1 MDFARVLVTKEMV
14 ELRGGMMLF
23 RKAAGAGALLGLIA
37 LAAAPGT
44 SPLAQTQTPAESSES
59 ERSVERFAGAWVGR
73 TTEGTTVDRR
83 ATLGIEPTEG
93 GGFTVT
99 WTSFEAPTRSDSGII
114 RRERKLDFV
123 QTDTPGLYRAR
134 GANDPVTDLAAWA
147 YIDGDVLSL
156 STVAVQPDGRLE
168 RQIYDRTLSA
178 DGLFLS
184 YRRYLD
190 ADLVRTIDVEFVRL

>member
-1 MDFARVLVTKEMV
+1 METI

-23 RKAAGAGALLGLIA
+23 RNATRAGALLGLIVA
-37 LAAAPGT
+37 AAAPGT
-44 SPLAQTQTPAESSES
+44 SPSAQTQTPAQASQSEPS
-59 ERSVERFAGAWVGR
+59 IDRFAGTWVGR
-73 TTEGTTVDRR
+73 TTEETTVDRR
-83 ATLGIEPTEG
+83 ATLGIEPTDG

-168 RQIYDRTLSA
+168 RQIYDRTLFGE
-178 DGLFLS
+178 GLFLS

>member
-1 MDFARVLVTKEMV
+1 MDFVCIPGTKETKD
-14 ELRGGMMLF
+14 LRGGMMLF
-23 RKAAGAGALLGLIA
+23 RTAAGAGALLGLIV
-37 LAAAPGT
+37 AAAVPG
-44 SPLAQTQTPAESSES
+44 SPLAQTRMSTEASQS
-59 ERSVERFAGAWVGR
+59 ERSFDRFAGAWVGK
-73 TTEGTTVDRR
+73 TTEETSVDRR

-99 WTSFEAPTRSDSGII
+99 WTSFEAPTHSDSGII

-123 QTDTPGLYRAR
+123 PTDIPGLYRAK

-147 YIDGDVLSL
+147 YIDGEVLSL

-168 RQIYDRTLSA
+168 RQIYDRTVSG